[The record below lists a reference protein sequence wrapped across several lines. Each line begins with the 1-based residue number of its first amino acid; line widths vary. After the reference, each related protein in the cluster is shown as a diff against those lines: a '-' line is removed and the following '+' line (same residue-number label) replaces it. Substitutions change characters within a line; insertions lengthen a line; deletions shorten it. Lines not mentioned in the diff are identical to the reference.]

1 MANCPID
8 NGKLMGRN
16 IVVEVADGCPD
27 VRPEEAEWKALAA
40 CTSKT
45 LDLAPNTTNS
55 EADDTKGWVEN
66 LLTTADATISIE
78 GEVGKNDKLDQYG
91 IGRFTKYFADEMS
104 AMRQPTLWV
113 RIQAGPIEF
122 SAYMLITALT
132 PFDGGTNDIVT
143 FSTEFKVANADTVK
157 VDIVNDVP
165 LTGVSVAPE
174 TLSLTVG
181 TNGTFTVNFTPTGAT
196 NKNFTVQSDDVAI
209 ATVSAVGPVV
219 TVVPVAA
226 GTANA
231 IVITDDGQKVAVV
244 DITVAAE

>member
-1 MANCPID
+1 MANCPND

-91 IGRFTKYFADEMS
+91 IGRFTK
-104 AMRQPTLWV
+104 
-113 RIQAGPIEF
+113 
-122 SAYMLITALT
+122 
-132 PFDGGTNDIVT
+132 
-143 FSTEFKVANADTVK
+143 
-157 VDIVNDVP
+157 
-165 LTGVSVAPE
+165 
-174 TLSLTVG
+174 
-181 TNGTFTVNFTPTGAT
+181 
-196 NKNFTVQSDDVAI
+196 
-209 ATVSAVGPVV
+209 
-219 TVVPVAA
+219 
-226 GTANA
+226 
-231 IVITDDGQKVAVV
+231 
-244 DITVAAE
+244 

>member
-1 MANCPID
+1 MANCPND

-27 VRPEEAEWKALAA
+27 VRPEEAEWKSLAA

-45 LDLAPNTTNS
+45 LDMAPNTTNS

-66 LLTTADATISIE
+66 LLTTADATISID

-91 IGRFTKYFADEMS
+91 IGRFTKYFVDEMN

-113 RIQAGPIEF
+113 RMQAGPIEF

-132 PFDGGTNDIVT
+132 PADGGTNDIVT
-143 FSTEFKVANADTVK
+143 FSTEFKVANASTVK

-244 DITVAAE
+244 DITVAAA